1 MMQAATAKSSFLHLQ
16 SREAGYSKAGK
27 CGFRAALRAEG
38 CRSGV
43 HKEPLAAAISGS
55 LCDSSRGEGAGRGG
69 QRRSRGGWRGGAA
82 GGARWA
88 AGAAAK
94 RGRASCAPA
103 RGPAVA
109 SGPSPG
115 PATGAGKGLSETSGL
130 MRGPK
135 CCLGGGCARED
146 ARGAAVTS
154 PSPLGALG
162 LAPKATRLRVPGGPA
177 TGPVLSLLP
186 SAVQGALGRECLPEV
201 VGTAQSSAAAS
212 AAAAAGA
219 WPGPELPARKGD
231 RDSLGDQR
239 HLQGPQAQ
247 RGPHPCAQVLQIAG
261 RAVPTSAV
269 AATTIQPRPERAA
282 WARLAGRGIVGA
294 RGEPKPGGAGAAEA
308 RFGRGKL

>member
-1 MMQAATAKSSFLHLQ
+1 MMQAAAAKSSLLHLQ

-55 LCDSSRGEGAGRGG
+55 LCDSSRGEGAGRRG

-146 ARGAAVTS
+146 ARGARPSLLPARWGRLAWRPRLHGS
-154 PSPLGALG
+154 GSLEAQLQALCCPSPLGRAG
-162 LAPKATRLRVPGGPA
+162 SPRQGVSSRSRGYSAELRGS
-177 TGPVLSLLP
+177 LSR
-186 SAVQGALGRECLPEV
+186 SRSRCV
-201 VGTAQSSAAAS
+201 
-212 AAAAAGA
+212 A
-219 WPGPELPARKGD
+219 W
-231 RDSLGDQR
+231 
-239 HLQGPQAQ
+239 
-247 RGPHPCAQVLQIAG
+247 
-261 RAVPTSAV
+261 
-269 AATTIQPRPERAA
+269 
-282 WARLAGRGIVGA
+282 
-294 RGEPKPGGAGAAEA
+294 AGAA
-308 RFGRGKL
+308 RPKRRQG